1 MQYINF
7 NGNIYPEHEPL
18 LPVTNRGFKYGDG
31 FFESMVMF
39 DRKIPLLDYHWSRL
53 EFTTEYISG
62 EFPKR
67 LDKESLMSKV
77 LDLAAVNEAVTN
89 ARVRL
94 QFFRKGKG
102 LYLPEENG
110 LGYVISMEKIENAQF
125 ECGEGL
131 KAGMRADCYK
141 PIYSFSSLKHS
152 SALSYVLFAQIA
164 DDENWDEL
172 ILTNTHAQISEGI
185 HSNVFLVKDNNLIT
199 PDLESGCVSGVM
211 RTYLLANVNDIE
223 EREIEVAELKEA
235 DEILLT
241 NAVKGV
247 QWVKEFDGKTYGNK
261 IAVELTAFLNT
272 HLLKTEG

>member
-53 EFTTEYISG
+53 EFTTEFLSG

-77 LDLAAVNEAVTN
+77 LDLAAVNEAVTS
-89 ARVRL
+89 ARIRL

-102 LYLPEENG
+102 LYLPDENT
-110 LGYVISMEKIENAQF
+110 LGYAISMEKIENTQF
-125 ECGEGL
+125 GCGEGL
-131 KAGMRADCYK
+131 KAGMRDDCVK

-152 SALSYVLFAQIA
+152 SALSYVIFAQIA
-164 DDENWDEL
+164 AEENWDEM
-172 ILTNTHAQISEGI
+172 ILTNARAQVCEGI
-185 HSNVFLVKDNNLIT
+185 HSNLFIVKDNNLIT

-211 RTYLLANVNDIE
+211 RTFLLANVNDIE

-235 DEILLT
+235 DDILFT

-247 QWVKEFDGKTYGNK
+247 QWVKEFDGKTYGNNK
-261 IAVELTAFLNT
+261 AVELTALLNT
-272 HLLKTEG
+272 SLLMTE

>member
-53 EFTTEYISG
+53 EFTTEYLSG

-67 LDKESLMSKV
+67 LDKEILMSKV

-110 LGYVISMEKIENAQF
+110 LGYVISMEKIENTQF

-172 ILTNTHAQISEGI
+172 ILTNTHAQVSEGI
-185 HSNVFLVKDNNLIT
+185 HSNVFIVKDNNLIT

-235 DEILLT
+235 NEILLT

-247 QWVKEFDGKTYGNK
+247 QWVKELDGKTYGNK
-261 IAVELTAFLNT
+261 KAVELTAFLNT